1 MTGSVSFPELWLC
14 DFPFTSGADTK
25 RRPSLVLF
33 DLGGDA
39 LIARVTSVLHSE
51 PFDYA
56 MEDWQAA
63 NLLKPSTVR
72 INRIVTFEKSLLIRK
87 LGELSPVD
95 AEAVRT
101 IWNTQLRL

>member
-14 DFPFTSGADTK
+14 DFPFTSGTGAK

-33 DLGGDA
+33 DLGNDA
-39 LIARVTSVLHSE
+39 LIARVTSVLHTE

-56 MEDWQAA
+56 VQDWQSAK
-63 NLLKPSTVR
+63 LLKPSTVR
-72 INRIVTFEKSLLIRK
+72 IKRVVTVEKSLLIRK

-95 AEAVRT
+95 AEAVRA